1 MINKKKNFDMNF
13 LNTEEKKITNKFFK
27 NSYIIKLNE
36 NKSSLEYIADLL
48 NKNIERSSEEI
59 KNERMEI
66 CRSCPFFI
74 KITTQC
80 SKCGCVMEAK
90 TRLAEASCP
99 VNKWGPV

>member
-1 MINKKKNFDMNF
+1 MSQNIIVRLKRDKPEVPELKKPRVVRPW
-13 LNTEEKKITNKFFK
+13 
-27 NSYIIKLNE
+27 
-36 NKSSLEYIADLL
+36 DLL

-99 VNKWGPV
+99 VDKWGPV

>member
-1 MINKKKNFDMNF
+1 MDKPEVPELKKPRVVRPW
-13 LNTEEKKITNKFFK
+13 
-27 NSYIIKLNE
+27 
-36 NKSSLEYIADLL
+36 DLL
-48 NKNIERSSEEI
+48 NKDIERSSEEV

-99 VNKWGPV
+99 VDKWGPV

>member
-1 MINKKKNFDMNF
+1 MDKPEVPELKKPRVVRPW
-13 LNTEEKKITNKFFK
+13 
-27 NSYIIKLNE
+27 
-36 NKSSLEYIADLL
+36 DLL
-48 NKNIERSSEEI
+48 NKDIERSSEEV
-59 KNERMEI
+59 KNEIMEI

-99 VNKWGPV
+99 VDKWGPV

>member
-1 MINKKKNFDMNF
+1 MDKPEIPK
-13 LNTEEKKITNKFFK
+13 LEKPRVVRPW
-27 NSYIIKLNE
+27 
-36 NKSSLEYIADLL
+36 DLL
-48 NKNIERSSEEI
+48 NKNIKRSSEDV

-66 CRSCPFFI
+66 CKKCPFFI

-99 VNKWGPV
+99 VGKWGPE

>member
-1 MINKKKNFDMNF
+1 MDKPEIPELKKPRVVRPW
-13 LNTEEKKITNKFFK
+13 
-27 NSYIIKLNE
+27 
-36 NKSSLEYIADLL
+36 DLL

-99 VNKWGPV
+99 VDKWGPV

>member
-1 MINKKKNFDMNF
+1 MDKPEIPELKKPR
-13 LNTEEKKITNKFFK
+13 TVRPW
-27 NSYIIKLNE
+27 
-36 NKSSLEYIADLL
+36 DLL

-99 VNKWGPV
+99 VGKWGPV

>member
-1 MINKKKNFDMNF
+1 MDKPEVPELKKPRVVRPW
-13 LNTEEKKITNKFFK
+13 
-27 NSYIIKLNE
+27 
-36 NKSSLEYIADLL
+36 DLL

-99 VNKWGPV
+99 VDKWGPV

>member
-1 MINKKKNFDMNF
+1 MLLKDTMSQNIIVRLKMDKPEVPELKKPRVVRPW
-13 LNTEEKKITNKFFK
+13 
-27 NSYIIKLNE
+27 
-36 NKSSLEYIADLL
+36 DLL

>member
-1 MINKKKNFDMNF
+1 MDKPEVPELKKPRVVRPW
-13 LNTEEKKITNKFFK
+13 
-27 NSYIIKLNE
+27 
-36 NKSSLEYIADLL
+36 DLL